1 MHRAL
6 AALAAAVLSGCGAAS
21 AQPPAT
27 TPLPLARPA
36 SSTPATLATASPS
49 ATATASATPTAT
61 AMPSTPSP
69 RVTAVPTAPSSRQV
83 SEPDNGT
90 TVTLRTGGA
99 LRAVLHST
107 YWQFDP
113 ASDPT
118 VLASQGSP
126 SYSPDPPGS
135 CVPGGGCG
143 TVTADFQALRPG
155 RAVVTAHRTSCGE
168 ALRCTGDAGSWMV
181 TVIVSG

>member
-1 MHRAL
+1 MYRAL
-6 AALAAAVLSGCGAAS
+6 AALAAAALAGCGAVS
-21 AQPPAT
+21 SQPPAT
-27 TPLPLARPA
+27 TPLPLTQPV
-36 SSTPATLATASPS
+36 SSTPAIL
-49 ATATASATPTAT
+49 ATATATPTS
-61 AMPSTPSP
+61 STPAP
-69 RVTAVPTAPSSRQV
+69 RVTAVPTAPSSRDV
-83 SEPDNGT
+83 SEADNGT
-90 TVTLRTGGA
+90 TVTLRTGGT

-126 SYSPDPPGS
+126 SSSPDPPGS

-143 TVTADFQALRPG
+143 TVTATFQALRPG

-168 ALRCTGDAGSWMV
+168 ALRCTGNAGSWMV